1 MVGSVDL
8 AHDGAIATVTLS
20 NPGKLNALTTT
31 MWRELGSVFSGLSES
46 NETRCVIIRGA
57 GDAFAAGADI
67 SVFETER
74 RDAAAAKVYAN
85 TTVSALHA
93 LSHCKH
99 PVLAQIKGACV
110 GGGLE
115 IASACDMRIAAASS
129 KFGIPVKK
137 LGLVVGQS
145 ELKDLLRV
153 VSPAVAL
160 EIVLEGRIF
169 GAAEA
174 ERKGLIN
181 RIVADEELEKEVRDT
196 AERIAE
202 GAPLVARWH
211 KRFIQRLLNPAP
223 LTETESD
230 EFFACFDT
238 QDFRTGYAA
247 FLAKKKPIFAGQ

>member
-1 MVGSVDL
+1 MAGSVHHED
-8 AHDGAIATVTLS
+8 DGAIAIVTLS

-31 MWRELGSVFSGLSES
+31 MWRELGSVFTRVSES
-46 NETRCVIIRGA
+46 SETRCVVLRGA

-67 SVFETER
+67 SVFESER
-74 RDAAAAKVYAN
+74 RDVASAKVYAQ
-85 TTVSALHA
+85 TTVTALHA
-93 LSHCKH
+93 VSQCRH

-115 IASACDMRIAAASS
+115 IAAACDMRIAATSS
-129 KFGIPVKK
+129 RFGIPVKK

-145 ELKDLLRV
+145 ELSDLLRI

-160 EIVLEGRIF
+160 EIVLEGHIF
-169 GAAEA
+169 SAAEA
-174 ERKGLIN
+174 ERKGLVN
-181 RIVADEELEKEVRDT
+181 RVVADSELEKEVRDT

-211 KRFIQRLLNPAP
+211 KRFIHRLLQPVPMSDMEA
-223 LTETESD
+223 D

-238 QDFRTGYAA
+238 EDFRTGYAA
-247 FLAKKKPIFAGQ
+247 FLAKKKPVFAGR